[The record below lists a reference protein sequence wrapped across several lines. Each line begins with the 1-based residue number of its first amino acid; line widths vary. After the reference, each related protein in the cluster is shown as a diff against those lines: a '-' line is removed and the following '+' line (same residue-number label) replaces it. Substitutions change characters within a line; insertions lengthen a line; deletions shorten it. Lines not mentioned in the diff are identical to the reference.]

1 MENNTN
7 QNVGAGS
14 GNKSRPKRDHKQQQ
28 QNSQQRQQQMGQP
41 RDMMFGITIP
51 RTIGVSALLSA
62 FSMVLYIAW
71 VVAGINSKIDNS
83 VDQIEQTKRELQQL
97 KSEIVTRSELAIQLQ
112 SMQRDIDRA
121 NNQMHETRSSVN
133 DLDKE
138 LKSLIRETSKR

>member
-14 GNKSRPKRDHKQQQ
+14 GNRSRPKRDHKQQ
-28 QNSQQRQQQMGQP
+28 NPQQRQQQMAQP

-112 SMQRDIDRA
+112 SMQRDIDRV
-121 NNQMHETRSSVN
+121 NNQTHELHSN
-133 DLDKE
+133 INELDKE
-138 LKSLIRETSKR
+138 LKTIIRETNKR

>member
-14 GNKSRPKRDHKQQQ
+14 GNRSHPKRDHKQQ
-28 QNSQQRQQQMGQP
+28 NPQQRQQQMAQP

-112 SMQRDIDRA
+112 SMQRDIDRV
-121 NNQMHETRSSVN
+121 NNQTHELHSN
-133 DLDKE
+133 INELDKE
-138 LKSLIRETSKR
+138 LKTIIREANKR

>member
-7 QNVGAGS
+7 QNVGAGN
-14 GNKSRPKRDHKQQQ
+14 GNRSRPKRDHKQQ
-28 QNSQQRQQQMGQP
+28 NPQQRQQQMAQP

-112 SMQRDIDRA
+112 SMQRDIDRV
-121 NNQMHETRSSVN
+121 NNQTHELHSN
-133 DLDKE
+133 INELDKE
-138 LKSLIRETSKR
+138 LKTIIRETNKR

>member
-14 GNKSRPKRDHKQQQ
+14 GNRSRPKRDHKQQ
-28 QNSQQRQQQMGQP
+28 NPQQRQQQMGQP

-112 SMQRDIDRA
+112 SMQRDIDRV
-121 NNQMHETRSSVN
+121 NNQTHELHSN
-133 DLDKE
+133 INELDKE
-138 LKSLIRETSKR
+138 LKTIIRETNKR

>member
-14 GNKSRPKRDHKQQQ
+14 GNRSRPKRDHKQQ
-28 QNSQQRQQQMGQP
+28 NPQQRQQQMAQP

-112 SMQRDIDRA
+112 SMQRDIDRV
-121 NNQMHETRSSVN
+121 NNQTHELRSN
-133 DLDKE
+133 INELDKE
-138 LKSLIRETSKR
+138 LKTVIREANKR

>member
-14 GNKSRPKRDHKQQQ
+14 GNKSRPKRDYKQQQ
-28 QNSQQRQQQMGQP
+28 NPQQRQQQMAQP

-112 SMQRDIDRA
+112 SMQRDIDRV

>member
-7 QNVGAGS
+7 QNVGAWS
-14 GNKSRPKRDHKQQQ
+14 SNRSRPKRDHKQQNLQ
-28 QNSQQRQQQMGQP
+28 QGQQQMAQP

-71 VVAGINSKIDNS
+71 VVAGINGKIDNS

-112 SMQRDIDRA
+112 SMQRDIDRV
-121 NNQMHETRSSVN
+121 NNQTHELHSN
-133 DLDKE
+133 INELDKE
-138 LKSLIRETSKR
+138 LKTIIREANKR

>member
-14 GNKSRPKRDHKQQQ
+14 GNRSRPKRDHKQQQ
-28 QNSQQRQQQMGQP
+28 NPQQRQQQMAQP

-112 SMQRDIDRA
+112 SMQRDIDRV
-121 NNQMHETRSSVN
+121 NNQTHELHSN
-133 DLDKE
+133 INELDKE
-138 LKSLIRETSKR
+138 LKTIIRETNKR

>member
-7 QNVGAGS
+7 QNVGARS
-14 GNKSRPKRDHKQQQ
+14 GNRSRPKRDHKQQ
-28 QNSQQRQQQMGQP
+28 NPQQRQQQMAQP

-112 SMQRDIDRA
+112 SMQRDIDRV
-121 NNQMHETRSSVN
+121 NNQTHELHSN
-133 DLDKE
+133 INELDKE
-138 LKSLIRETSKR
+138 LKTIIRETNKR

>member
-1 MENNTN
+1 MENSTN

-14 GNKSRPKRDHKQQQ
+14 GNKSRPKRDHKQQ
-28 QNSQQRQQQMGQP
+28 NPQQRQQQMAQP

-112 SMQRDIDRA
+112 SMQRDIDRV
-121 NNQMHETRSSVN
+121 NNQTHELHSN
-133 DLDKE
+133 INELDKE
-138 LKSLIRETSKR
+138 LKTIIREANKR

>member
-7 QNVGAGS
+7 QNVGAGNS
-14 GNKSRPKRDHKQQQ
+14 RSRPKRDHKQQ
-28 QNSQQRQQQMGQP
+28 NPQQRQQQMTQP

-112 SMQRDIDRA
+112 SMQRDIDRV
-121 NNQMHETRSSVN
+121 NNQTHELHSN
-133 DLDKE
+133 INELDKE
-138 LKSLIRETSKR
+138 LKTIIRETNKR

>member
-14 GNKSRPKRDHKQQQ
+14 GNRSRPKRDYKQQ
-28 QNSQQRQQQMGQP
+28 NPQQRQQQMGQP

-112 SMQRDIDRA
+112 SMQRDIDRV

>member
-1 MENNTN
+1 MENSTN
-7 QNVGAGS
+7 QNVGAGNS
-14 GNKSRPKRDHKQQQ
+14 NRSRPKRDHKQQQ
-28 QNSQQRQQQMGQP
+28 NPQQRQQQMAQP

-112 SMQRDIDRA
+112 SMQRDIDRV

>member
-1 MENNTN
+1 MLARGVAINPAQNEIINNKILNKGNSKWLN
-7 QNVGAGS
+7 QE
-14 GNKSRPKRDHKQQQ
+14 
-28 QNSQQRQQQMGQP
+28 
-41 RDMMFGITIP
+41 MMFGITIP

-112 SMQRDIDRA
+112 SMQRDIDRV

>member
-14 GNKSRPKRDHKQQQ
+14 GNRSRPKRDHKQQ
-28 QNSQQRQQQMGQP
+28 NPQQRQQQMGQP

-112 SMQRDIDRA
+112 SMQRDIDRV
-121 NNQMHETRSSVN
+121 NNQTHELHSN
-133 DLDKE
+133 INELDKE
-138 LKSLIRETSKR
+138 LKTVIREANKR

>member
-7 QNVGAGS
+7 QNVGAGNS
-14 GNKSRPKRDHKQQQ
+14 NRSRPKRDHKQQQ
-28 QNSQQRQQQMGQP
+28 NPQQRQQQMAQP

-112 SMQRDIDRA
+112 SMQRDIDRV
-121 NNQMHETRSSVN
+121 NNQMHETRSNVN

>member
-14 GNKSRPKRDHKQQQ
+14 GNRSSPKRDHKQQ
-28 QNSQQRQQQMGQP
+28 NPQQRQQQMAQP

-112 SMQRDIDRA
+112 SMQRDIDRV
-121 NNQMHETRSSVN
+121 NNQTHELHSN
-133 DLDKE
+133 INELDKE
-138 LKSLIRETSKR
+138 LKTIIREANKR

>member
-14 GNKSRPKRDHKQQQ
+14 GNRSRPKRDHKQQ
-28 QNSQQRQQQMGQP
+28 NPQQRQQQMAQP

-121 NNQMHETRSSVN
+121 NNQTHELHSN
-133 DLDKE
+133 INELDKE
-138 LKSLIRETSKR
+138 LKTIIRETNKR

>member
-14 GNKSRPKRDHKQQQ
+14 SSRSRPKRDHKQQ
-28 QNSQQRQQQMGQP
+28 NPQQRQQQMAQP

-112 SMQRDIDRA
+112 SMQRDIDRV
-121 NNQMHETRSSVN
+121 NNQTHELHSN
-133 DLDKE
+133 INELDKE
-138 LKSLIRETSKR
+138 LKTIIRETNKR